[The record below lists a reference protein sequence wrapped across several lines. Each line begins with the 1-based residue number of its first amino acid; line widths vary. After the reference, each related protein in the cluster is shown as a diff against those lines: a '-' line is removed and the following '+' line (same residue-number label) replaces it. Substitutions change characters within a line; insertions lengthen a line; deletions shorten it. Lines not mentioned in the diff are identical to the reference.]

1 MVLASCSYSFVGG
14 GLPPHIRTLSVASLS
29 NETAQPVLATD
40 IQQELEAR
48 LPRNLGVRL
57 VGAANADAVV
67 RGRVVGYEETVP
79 GFRTGGA
86 GGRVDIVQS
95 EVRITMEVEIY
106 DLRQDRVLWRNQT
119 LAAVGQY
126 QPDEQALT
134 GRGRA
139 IEQLVNKVIQ
149 GAQSQW

>member
-1 MVLASCSYSFVGG
+1 VGG
-14 GLPPHIRTLSVASLS
+14 GLPPHIRTVSVSSLL

-40 IQQELEAR
+40 IQQELESR

-57 VGAANADAVV
+57 VSAGIADAVV
-67 RGRVVGYEETVP
+67 RGRVTGYDETVP
-79 GFRTGGA
+79 GFRSAGP

-106 DLRQDRVLWRNQT
+106 DLRQDRVLWRNGA
-119 LAAVGQY
+119 LSAVGQF
-126 QPDEQALT
+126 QPDEQALA

-139 IEQLVNKVIQ
+139 IEQLVNRVIQ